1 MQAKEHNCCPTV
13 WAAVFYFVR
22 KPGADELSKLRKLT
36 DLGKSFLNDLIHW
49 ASFNEE
55 INTIVDKLNQALEEP
70 PVKLGHRFVSHPGG
84 FCREFVRRRISM
96 AEAYIIITKL
106 HSPENFETRL
116 QALRTLMEQSLH
128 AKTVTMPINTARV
141 QIFLIKEAIKA
152 HGDRRRQ
159 MESVADFGRASFGHE
174 AVIRGF
180 LKDHGLIE
188 IPEEGKALKAM
199 NLGWDDHVHDS
210 LTEGRKTP
218 TRILIDSFVKGL
230 SRITLLYNAVG
241 EERMISEAISAG
253 EILGISVEIGIEF
266 SVGHGGC
273 RRHYLYVPPA
283 FKRSRDFFAFLKEH
297 EADLAELRTGLHKNV
312 ENRHQSIV
320 SVIRQFNEIHLP
332 KLNEDFASDNPCW
345 FSPLTEPELQKI
357 VAYGQ
362 PSREHLS
369 ELLFERFKKVF
380 LNRVLFFKTQTMAAE
395 KRFRKGIFSQWELDA
410 VHARYHECRQTYI
423 HLSRAD
429 LASKYLASRSS
440 VDYDSSFTTELPIL
454 ENLGNLHGK
463 IVLLHPIGLGLKNA
477 IKHVIEFAAYI
488 THLETMN
495 LRDSASRNPSDLIV
509 FNKFLFYL
517 NNQPVSEILEF
528 LEQEG
533 ISDVA
538 KEAVESARKITETRA
553 IIPTCGSDSSGRNK
567 LIPGMGFI
575 RSSMISPAIKKE
587 FLEKHFVLPRPIS
600 SMIINQGKWS
610 EALSKEDIDQETII
624 CMGKQLPPL
633 PNKVGDE
640 REIELIDFSRFW
652 RYLNPDLKN
661 LFRLTVGF
669 VVALYWM
676 IWVQFDAE
684 IFTGAVFAAIWFLIT
699 FYRNV
704 LVDLIASS
712 GTDFKR
718 WSFRNVNFDN
728 AYQSLFW
735 TGFSVPVMGLV
746 KNNFDVVWPY
756 LKSGVF
762 YESSKFFC
770 ICIANGIYISLHN
783 RLRNF
788 DRSVIKA
795 NFFRSVL
802 SWPIATVF
810 APAGNLIG
818 VPSIVQAKFWS
829 DVVAGF
835 IEGSGKFS
843 QRFIL
848 RKRDLTEIL
857 PRLYAEDRNER
868 ITAMLD
874 ILYIWA
880 RAPRGKTC
888 LRLLLLN
895 KPSLGEKIWGSRRE
909 TAEETQI
916 RAKRFRALFYRLLEL
931 FSFAGMLNILTEYA
945 LRQFS
950 GHDALE
956 LTHLIGSE
964 AEDFLAWLKALEKHL
979 PPEPASS

>member
-1 MQAKEHNCCPTV
+1 MFTA
-13 WAAVFYFVR
+13 R
-22 KPGADELSKLRKLT
+22 KFTEKS
-36 DLGKSFLNDLIHW
+36 KSFLNELIHW
-49 ASFNEE
+49 VSFNEE
-55 INTIVDKLNQALEEP
+55 ISNIVDRINQTQDEP
-70 PVKLGHRFVSHPGG
+70 PVKLGNRYVSHPGG
-84 FCREFVRRRISM
+84 FCREFVRRRLSM
-96 AEAYIIITKL
+96 AEAYIIITRL
-106 HSPENFETRL
+106 HNPENFETRL

-141 QIFLIKEAIKA
+141 QIYLIKEALKTR
-152 HGDRRRQ
+152 GDRRQQ
-159 MESVADFGRASFGHE
+159 MESVADFGRASFGQE

-180 LKDHGLIE
+180 LKNHGLIE
-188 IPEEGKALKAM
+188 VPEEGKPLKSL

-218 TRILIDSFVKGL
+218 TRVLIDCFVKGL

-273 RRHYLYVPPA
+273 RRHYLYVPPVC
-283 FKRSRDFFAFLKEH
+283 KKSRDFFVFLREH
-297 EADLAELRTGLHKNV
+297 ENELAQLNAGLQKNV
-312 ENRHQSIV
+312 ANRYQSIV
-320 SVIRQFNEIHLP
+320 AVIKQFNEIHLP
-332 KLNEDFASDNPCW
+332 KLNEDFAEDSPCW

-362 PSREHLS
+362 SSREHLS

-380 LNRVLFFKTQTMAAE
+380 LNRVLFYKTQTMAAE
-395 KRFRKGIFSQWELDA
+395 KRFRSGNYCQWELDA
-410 VHARYHECRQTYI
+410 VHARYNECRQTYS

-440 VDYDSSFTTELPIL
+440 VDYDSSFTTELPL
-454 ENLGNLHGK
+454 LQTLSALPGK
-463 IVLLHPIGLGLKNA
+463 IVLLHPLGLGLKKA
-477 IKHVIEFAAYI
+477 IKHLIEFAPYVS
-488 THLETMN
+488 HVETMN
-495 LRDSASRNPSDLIV
+495 LRDSALRNPSDLIV
-509 FNKFLFYL
+509 FNKFIFYL
-517 NNQPVSEILEF
+517 NNQPVKAIFEF
-528 LEQEG
+528 LEQEE

-538 KEAVESARKITETRA
+538 VGAVENARKITETRA

-587 FLEKHFVLPRPIS
+587 FLEKHFVLPRPIGNL
-600 SMIINQGKWS
+600 IINQGKWS
-610 EALSKEDIDQETII
+610 KELSHEDNDQETIV

-661 LFRLTVGF
+661 LFRLTIGF

-676 IWVQFDAE
+676 TMFQFDSE
-684 IFTGAVFAAIWFLIT
+684 LLTGAVFATIWFLIT

-704 LVDLIASS
+704 LVDLVASS

-718 WSFRNVNFDN
+718 WSLRNVNFDN

-746 KNNFDVVWPY
+746 KNNFEVIWPY
-756 LKSGVF
+756 LKSGVL
-762 YESSKFFC
+762 YEGSKFFC

-810 APAGNLIG
+810 SSAGNMLG
-818 VPSIVQAKFWS
+818 VPSIVQAKLWS

-843 QRFIL
+843 QRFTL
-848 RKRDLTEIL
+848 RKRDLSEIL
-857 PRLYAEDRNER
+857 PRLYSEDRNER
-868 ITAMLD
+868 VTAMLD

-880 RAPRGKTC
+880 RAPRGRTC

-895 KPSLGEKIWGSRRE
+895 KPSLGERIWRRRSM
-909 TAEETQI
+909 TPEETQV
-916 RAKRFRALFYRLLEL
+916 RAKRFRALYYRLLEL
-931 FSFAGMLNILTEYA
+931 YSFAGMLNVLTEYA
-945 LRQFS
+945 LRNFS

-956 LTHLIGSE
+956 LSNLIGSE

-979 PPEPASS
+979 PAEEICSH